1 MTLMA
6 RFSGTCRECGGRWQP
21 GDLIRSD
28 ATTGNGV
35 PIWQHATCPDDV
47 ADPLAAEY
55 PACPVCFL
63 VHPVGKCDR

>member
-6 RFSGTCRECGGRWQP
+6 RYSGTCLECGGRWQP

-28 ATTGNGV
+28 AQDNHGV
-35 PIWQHATCPDDV
+35 PIWQHAACPNPLV
-47 ADPLAAEY
+47 AEH

-63 VHPVGKCDR
+63 THPEGKCDR